1 MKKTLLTL
9 AVLAGAAVAAY
20 AADCCLSGAACCE
33 VKAPCCA
40 SAKK

>member
-20 AADCCLSGAACCE
+20 AADCCLTGAACC
-33 VKAPCCA
+33 KPAAPCCGG
-40 SAKK
+40 KK